1 MDTQP
6 HFHKLPVL
14 MLRRKLTGDSSN
26 NLFQQYLKT
35 QKNTRHLNLHSTPE
49 QSCTSKMM
57 REKTF
62 ERLTV

>member
-49 QSCTSKMM
+49 QSCT
-57 REKTF
+57 R
-62 ERLTV
+62 